1 MVERIRFRR
10 DFFSWQI
17 VVDVQEGM
25 AAFRIGGPVQF
36 VAGEMPSSCSGLDFL
51 ASVRVCAPVV
61 TWIASTD
68 RPAFSASTSAEQVLP
83 HPREGVP
90 PLDNPGLIAQ
100 PPQVRERALGR
111 AYALSSTWSMGN
123 PFRNG
128 AYA

>member
-25 AAFRIGGPVQF
+25 AAFRIGAPVQF
-36 VAGEMPSSCSGLDFL
+36 VAGDMNFNNHEMPSSCSGLDFL

-111 AYALSSTWSMGN
+111 AYALSADRQAPS
-123 PFRNG
+123 
-128 AYA
+128 